1 MEILP
6 EDVRSFISDINNY
19 FNSPQRKERLKAIQ
33 KEGGYRILMP
43 LRYVKT
49 RWLSLGDSLAR
60 IIEIWPSLQ
69 VYMNTYA
76 REKGVRISK
85 VIEEINDADIELTQ
99 VNYKNISSL
108 LNSDIFYCKISFL
121 SLIINRLNGYNKAFQ
136 SQSLDISQLK
146 ANIYE
151 CFSSV
156 LELLLFHKS

>member
-1 MEILP
+1 
-6 EDVRSFISDINNY
+6 
-19 FNSPQRKERLKAIQ
+19 
-33 KEGGYRILMP
+33 MP
-43 LRYVKT
+43 LHYVKT

-156 LELLLFHKS
+156 LELFIIPQKLNLQNLRSYFAINWMNPENQIFWILNINDFMKKAQD